1 MTGSKN
7 ILSSDVEIRGNL
19 RFSYDL
25 IIDGRIEGEMN
36 SLLEKTPGSLAIS
49 KLALLSFSVK

>member
-19 RFSYDL
+19 CFSNDL

-36 SLLEKTPGSLAIS
+36 SLLEKMPRSLAIS
-49 KLALLSFSVK
+49 KLVLLSFSAK

>member
-7 ILSSDVEIRGNL
+7 VLSSDVEIRGNL
-19 RFSYDL
+19 CFSNDL

-36 SLLEKTPGSLAIS
+36 SLLEKMPRSLAIS
-49 KLALLSFSVK
+49 KLVLLSFSAK